1 MHRRYDHR
9 MNTDY
14 HHSRPG
20 DEQLFCS
27 RCAAKIEQLI
37 PAGDSRPR
45 TVCPACRTIHYRNP
59 VIVAGAIPVWEDRV
73 LLCKRGIEP
82 RYGKWTL
89 PAGFMELK
97 ESTEQAAVR
106 ETLEESGAVVT
117 LEGAFS
123 IISIPYVD
131 QVHLFYR
138 ARMHNLEFGPR
149 EESLAVELFRE
160 DQIPW
165 DELSFRTVI
174 TTLELYFADRRKGSF
189 SFHSQAL
196 TLPPKA

>member
-1 MHRRYDHR
+1 
-9 MNTDY
+9 MNPDY

-20 DEQLFCS
+20 DEQYFCS
-27 RCAAKIEQLI
+27 RCAERIELII
-37 PAGDSRPR
+37 PAGDSRLR
-45 TVCPACRTIHYRNP
+45 TVCPTCRTIHYRNP

-106 ETLEESGAVVT
+106 ETLEESGAAVT

-138 ARMHNLEFGPR
+138 ARMQNLDFGPR

-165 DELSFRTVI
+165 EDLSFRTVI
-174 TTLELYFADRRKGSF
+174 TTLELYFADRRRGSF
-189 SFHSQAL
+189 GFHSQAL
-196 TLPPKA
+196 ALPSKS